1 MICIE
6 IVVLPGKDANILFLD
21 PQTLDVGPSVC
32 VLACVC
38 VWCVF
43 VYACVCACASVS
55 VYKECDKAKKLS
67 AKVW

>member
-38 VWCVF
+38 VCVWCVF
-43 VYACVCACASVS
+43 VYVCVCASVS
-55 VYKECDKAKKLS
+55 VYKEFDKAKKLS